1 MDQWVVYSSFI
12 LKLAF
17 VVVYLAVF
25 SVFSHIKVFSFTR

>member
-17 VVVYLAVF
+17 VVVYLAG
-25 SVFSHIKVFSFTR
+25 HIKVFSFTR